1 MFMKIPR
8 KNNKINSVSLI
19 VDNVRS
25 SENVGSFFRTCDALG
40 IDKIFLVGYTPKP
53 LDKFNRPDSKIAKTA
68 LGAEKIVPYEI
79 HNTIS
84 PLIKRLKKEDYI
96 ILGLEISPTSIDY
109 RDVLKQKD
117 IISSPTTK
125 LALIVGNEV
134 DGISP
139 KTLKYCDYVIEI
151 PMRGK
156 KESLNVS
163 VATGI
168 ALSELTR
175 EFK

>member
-1 MFMKIPR
+1 M
-8 KNNKINSVSLI
+8 INSVSLI

-68 LGAEKIVPYEI
+68 LGAEK
-79 HNTIS
+79 TIFNKS
-84 PLIKRLKKEDYI
+84 YVTIGPLVKQLKKEGYT
-96 ILGLEISPTSIDY
+96 ILGLELSPDSIDY
-109 RDVLKQKD
+109 RDVLNKVK
-117 IISSPTTK
+117 K
-125 LALIVGNEV
+125 NANLALIVGNEV
-134 DGISP
+134 DGISS
-139 KTLKYCDYVIEI
+139 KTLKYCDYVVQI
-151 PMRGK
+151 PMRGN

-175 EFK
+175 LW